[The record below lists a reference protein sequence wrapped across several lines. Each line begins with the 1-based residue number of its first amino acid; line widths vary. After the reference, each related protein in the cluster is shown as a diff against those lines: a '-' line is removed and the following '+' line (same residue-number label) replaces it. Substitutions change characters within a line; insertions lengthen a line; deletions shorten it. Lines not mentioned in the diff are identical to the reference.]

1 MAKPL
6 VFVDAFGTLSAH
18 FSNPQTQNSHPTLE
32 SLVKCIDLLDPF
44 ILDPLGVMSASCKS
58 WCFIPA
64 LGARIT
70 ILDREPHISYQGDGI
85 MISYLILGIDHQ
97 LYNQYHS

>member
-18 FSNPQTQNSHPTLE
+18 FSNP
-32 SLVKCIDLLDPF
+32 
-44 ILDPLGVMSASCKS
+44 
-58 WCFIPA
+58 PA